1 MSVTVST
8 YAGNFGWYARK
19 YLPHV
24 VSSAYLKLQYLK
36 RKKASQE
43 YIEYF
48 CSCKE
53 KPQPLNF
60 LIETINRCNSTCE
73 FCSANIHAENRPFCR
88 MEQGLFEKVID
99 QIAEWDYAGYIS
111 LFVNNEPFM
120 DTRVI
125 EQHKYIREKLPKARI
140 KVFTNGLLLTVEKFI
155 EIAPYVDLFIINNY
169 CEDKKLHKNVEE
181 LYEYLKAHPELHE
194 NMEVRIQ
201 VRYIKEVLTNRAGT
215 APNKKAGVKTIK
227 EPCLFPYTD
236 MVIYPNGI
244 VGICCCD
251 VKEVTN
257 LGDANK
263 EALKDIWTGE
273 RYENIRRQLRKGR
286 DGYPFC
292 SHCDFVDTGLRVQIC
307 KEQNHK
313 KQESEACN

>member
-1 MSVTVST
+1 M
-8 YAGNFGWYARK
+8 ARK
-19 YLPHV
+19 YIP
-24 VSSAYLKLQYLK
+24 SIASDAYLKYQYVK
-36 RKKASQE
+36 RRKDSQK
-43 YIEYF
+43 YIEFF
-48 CSCKE
+48 CESKE

-73 FCSANIHAENRPFCR
+73 FCSANINAENRPFCR

-181 LYEYLKAHPELHE
+181 LYEYLKAHPRLHE

-244 VGICCCD
+244 VGMCCCD

-257 LGDANK
+257 LGDLN
-263 EALKDIWTGE
+263 EETVQQVWTGE
-273 RYENIRRQLRKGR
+273 RAEKLREQLRKGR
-286 DGYPFC
+286 DGHQFC
-292 SHCDFVDTGLRVQIC
+292 AHCDFVDTGLRVKLT
-307 KEQNHK
+307 KEQK
-313 KQESEACN
+313 KAAAYMDKKG